1 MAIPGN
7 MSNQKK
13 PKTTSSLPPQK
24 DAREQ
29 IHGIRIGTDTLHDKN
44 TRIWLIGI
52 LLSTILVYFPA
63 LSNELVNW
71 DDDSYILNNPLIL
84 DLSVN
89 GLITLFTEFY
99 TGNYHP
105 LTLLSYA
112 IEHSLVGNEPFL
124 YHLNNL
130 ILHLI
135 NCGLLFWFL
144 IRYTGNTITTGIT
157 TLLFAIHPLHVESV
171 AWAAERK
178 DVLYTC
184 FFFLSMIWYERYKS
198 SQKISDYIILS
209 LFFIASCLSKGMA
222 VVLPGAL
229 IALEYAKGRN
239 FSLKLI
245 WENKIPLWVISL
257 AFGIIAIIAQEKA
270 IRDEKIFSHA
280 DNIFIASYGYVLYL
294 VKTLVPY
301 PLSCFYPY
309 PLKNAGT
316 LPPEYYA
323 ALGAVGIS
331 AFIAWKFRNKAR
343 WAVGAF
349 LFFVAT
355 IIMVSQILPVGAAV
369 AADRYFYLASVGIFL
384 IVGESIRRGIQAQ
397 PSRQN
402 FYLAF
407 ILVISTLYAGVAWK
421 RVKVW
426 ENSYVLFSDVIEQYP
441 FATFAYNNIGTYFQ
455 LKKEPQKAMEFY
467 LKSVQV
473 NKNYDLGYIN
483 LAIAFNDLKQF
494 DKAIEYG
501 ERGMQL
507 NPKSYDGWA
516 SLAFAYDNMKQHEK
530 AVSAYRKAN
539 QLQPDNK
546 TILLNMA
553 NALRNAGQWEEAIGI
568 YEAMLKEKPDNADVL
583 NNLGYTLAQLKRF
596 QEAEEL
602 LKKAMSINPKLSAI
616 YNNLGYTYAMQGRFA
631 ESIAIME
638 ESIRQNPKSAE
649 SYNNLG
655 NAYGMQGQND
665 KAVQLFRQSIEVDST
680 FSDAWNNLG
689 IAYLNLGQNDLALQ
703 HYLKAA
709 KLGNVSARGFL
720 EGQGVDWRR

>member
-1 MAIPGN
+1 MP
-7 MSNQKK
+7 SD
-13 PKTTSSLPPQK
+13 SSGAGQTVRPITFGGESP
-24 DAREQ
+24 
-29 IHGIRIGTDTLHDKN
+29 LHQQAL
-44 TRIWLIGI
+44 IWLGAI
-52 LLSTILVYFPA
+52 LAVTLLVYLPA

-71 DDDSYILNNPLIL
+71 DDDSYIVTNPLIL
-84 DLSVN
+84 DLSMA
-89 GLITLFTEFY
+89 GLTELFTSFY

-105 LTLLSYA
+105 LTLLTYA

-130 ILHLI
+130 ILHVL

-144 IRYTGNTITTGIT
+144 MRYSGSILTSGIT

-178 DVLYTC
+178 DVLYTF
-184 FFFLSMIWYERYKS
+184 FFFLSMIWYDKYKTS
-198 SQKISDYIILS
+198 RQVTDYVLLIV
-209 LFFIASCLSKGMA
+209 FFIASCLSKGMA

-229 IALEYAKGRN
+229 IALEFAKGESISFKTIIQN
-239 FSLKLI
+239 KL
-245 WENKIPLWVISL
+245 PLWAISL
-257 AFGIIAIIAQEKA
+257 TFGIIAIIAQEKA
-270 IRDEKIFSHA
+270 IRDEKIFSHL

-294 VKTLVPY
+294 TKTIVPY

-309 PLKNAGT
+309 PLKSGGL
-316 LPPEYYA
+316 LPPAYYA
-323 ALGAVGIS
+323 AVGAVVVSG
-331 AFIAWKFRNKAR
+331 FLAWKYRNQAR

-384 IVGESIRRGIQAQ
+384 MIGEGLRRAMEWKPALKQALLGGIL
-397 PSRQN
+397 SVSLV
-402 FYLAF
+402 YAF
-407 ILVISTLYAGVAWK
+407 LAWK
-421 RVKVW
+421 RVQIW
-426 ENSYVLFSDVIEQYP
+426 ENSYVLFSNVIEQYP

-455 LKKEPQKAMEFY
+455 FKKEPQKAMEFY

-483 LAIAFNDLKQF
+483 LAIAYNDLKQY
-494 DKAIEYG
+494 DKAVEYG

-507 NPKSYDGWA
+507 NPNSYDGWA
-516 SLAFAYDNMKQHEK
+516 SLAFAYDNLKMHDK
-530 AVSAYRKAN
+530 AVAAYRKAN

-546 TILLNMA
+546 TIMLNMA
-553 NALRNAGQWEEAIGI
+553 NALRNAGQWDEAIGI

-596 QEAEEL
+596 QEAEKM
-602 LKKAMSINPKLSAI
+602 LKQAMQINPKLSAI

-638 ESIRQNPKSAE
+638 ESIRQNPGSAE

-665 KAVQLFRQSIEVDST
+665 RAVQLFRKSIEVDST

-709 KLGNVSARGFL
+709 KLGNMSARSFL
-720 EGQGVDWRR
+720 ESQGVNWK